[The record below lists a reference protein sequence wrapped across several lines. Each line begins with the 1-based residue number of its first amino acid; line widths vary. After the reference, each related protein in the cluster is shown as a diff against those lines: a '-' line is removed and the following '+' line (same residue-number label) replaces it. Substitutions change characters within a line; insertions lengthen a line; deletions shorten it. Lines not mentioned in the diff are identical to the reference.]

1 MASCNLEQLT
11 EPFSSLCL
19 GKKDTSFVSRVAG
32 RYLQSRW
39 QPVALLRKAVD
50 RHILGGHH
58 YRCSICGGGIS
69 GAFFFDLRNRTWSY
83 KTIKQASGSAI
94 MAMHSKLPFTS
105 FIESKMD

>member
-39 QPVALLRKAVD
+39 QPVALSRKAVD
-50 RHILGGHH
+50 RHILGVATIAAHFVAVVSVE
-58 YRCSICGGGIS
+58 C
-69 GAFFFDLRNRTWSY
+69 FFIDMKNRTWSY